1 MYGIIEYKY
10 TLFLRGIVSD
20 FTHLIMISII
30 NNPNSTVAYFK
41 QEDYEKLLKNGINK
55 RAVEKGGVQR
65 LLEKLG
71 YDGLEIQ
78 YKQTGQP
85 FFSSNPELFLS
96 VSHAKSWYAVSV
108 GKEPVGVDIEPFSSR
123 LKQGQDYFR
132 NERELPFSEDETALQ
147 LMWGAKEAFYKWKE
161 GQIADLKEEV
171 TLVKIL
177 EEKLVIEFE
186 SDEYQLGFR
195 VFGDVFLVFT
205 L

>member
-1 MYGIIEYKY
+1 M
-10 TLFLRGIVSD
+10 
-20 FTHLIMISII
+20 
-30 NNPNSTVAYFK
+30 AYFN
-41 QEDYEKLLKNGINK
+41 QEDYEKLLKAGINK
-55 RAVEKGGVQR
+55 RAVEKGGVQM

-78 YKQTGQP
+78 YKETGQP
-85 FFSSNPELFLS
+85 YFKQKPGLFLS
-96 VSHAKSWYAVSV
+96 VSHAKGWYAVQIGTERV
-108 GKEPVGVDIEPFSSR
+108 GIDIERASMR

-132 NERELPFSEDETALQ
+132 NERELPFAEDETALQ
-147 LMWGAKEAFYKWKE
+147 LIWGAKEAFYKWQE

>member
-1 MYGIIEYKY
+1 
-10 TLFLRGIVSD
+10 
-20 FTHLIMISII
+20 MISII

-41 QEDYEKLLKNGINK
+41 QEDYEKLLKDGIHK
-55 RAVEKGGVQR
+55 RAVEKGSVQM
-65 LLEKLG
+65 LMEKLG

-85 FFSSNPELFLS
+85 FFRNNPELFLS
-96 VSHAKSWYAVSV
+96 ISHAKGWYAVSV
-108 GKEPVGVDIEPFSSR
+108 GTEPVGVDIEPFSSR

-132 NERELPFSEDETALQ
+132 NERELPFSENETALQ

-171 TLVKIL
+171 TLVRIL

-195 VFGDVFLVFT
+195 VFGEVFLVFT

>member
-1 MYGIIEYKY
+1 
-10 TLFLRGIVSD
+10 
-20 FTHLIMISII
+20 MISTI

-55 RAVEKGGVQR
+55 RAVEKGGVR
-65 LLEKLG
+65 VLLEKLG
-71 YDGLEIQ
+71 YEGLEIQ
-78 YKQTGQP
+78 YKETGQP
-85 FFSSNPELFLS
+85 CFRNNPELFLS
-96 VSHAKSWYAVSV
+96 ISHAKGWYAVSV
-108 GKEPVGVDIEPFSSR
+108 GTEPVGVDIEPFSSR

-132 NERELPFSEDETALQ
+132 NERELSFSENETALQ
-147 LMWGAKEAFYKWKE
+147 LMWGVKEAFYKWKE

-171 TLVKIL
+171 TLVRIL

-195 VFGDVFLVFT
+195 VFEDVFLVFT